1 MVTFLIATQKFK
13 AQESDSDIMIEP
25 NRNVRGNWLQQYKQT
40 PHTAEPENSP
50 VRMSTKSPVKS
61 PYKSPNRARYHD
73 TPSKN
78 IEESSSQSE
87 QSPTPQKA
95 RAVVVIDDSPIR
107 ESPYSATN
115 DFIVKE
121 KQKLFNETK
130 PSYYDQVR
138 INILSVIA

>member
-40 PHTAEPENSP
+40 THTADPEH
-50 VRMSTKSPVKS
+50 SPVKS
-61 PYKSPNRARYHD
+61 PSKSPNRASCHD

-78 IEESSSQSE
+78 IEESSCQSE

-95 RAVVVIDDSPIR
+95 RAVVVIDDSPIQ

-138 INILSVIA
+138 IYQL